1 VSQLA
6 ILILGVSFFSN
17 SISQRYYFVSI
28 DGAVML
34 LFSKLSHLLSV
45 VNCYCIIFCLYFSET
60 VEEKCY
66 VKVKEDDVL
75 RLAKLILPALNFA
88 ISKTRVLFSGEPS
101 MTLKVIHKVLILKLI
116 LSSQIHNNC

>member
-1 VSQLA
+1 
-6 ILILGVSFFSN
+6 
-17 SISQRYYFVSI
+17 
-28 DGAVML
+28 M
-34 LFSKLSHLLSV
+34 
-45 VNCYCIIFCLYFSET
+45 IFCLYFSET

-66 VKVKEDDVL
+66 VKLKEDDVL
-75 RLAKLILPALNFA
+75 HLAKLILPALNFA